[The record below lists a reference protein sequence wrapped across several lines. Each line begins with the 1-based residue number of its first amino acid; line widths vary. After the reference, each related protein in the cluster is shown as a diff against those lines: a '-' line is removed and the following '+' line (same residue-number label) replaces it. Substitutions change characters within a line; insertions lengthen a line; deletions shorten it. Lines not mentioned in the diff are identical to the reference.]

1 MFLGSYRIYSTGRVS
16 TVTVLPLS
24 PPFPG
29 VWDGNGVGEGTGDV
43 SPLPLIVIVIPPECG
58 VGEGLGVGF
67 GIIVGSGVGL
77 GVGVA
82 IGVGVGIITSRNLRG
97 NAVTIRSGKLNI
109 FPSRIRSTG
118 TLV

>member
-1 MFLGSYRIYSTGRVS
+1 MFLGSYRIYSTGRVV

-24 PPFPG
+24 APFPG
-29 VWDGNGVGEGTGDV
+29 VWDGGGEFDGIGFPLLKVIVICPPIGDGVGVGVAVGMGVGEA
-43 SPLPLIVIVIPPECG
+43 
-58 VGEGLGVGF
+58 
-67 GIIVGSGVGL
+67 VGSGVGVGK
-77 GVGVA
+77 GVV
-82 IGVGVGIITSRNLRG
+82 TSRNLRG